1 MKNNI
6 TLSPEWIAEA
16 EEAILNSAFMKEYVA
31 KAKEKMENG
40 YLAPVVYVQYQSGE
54 SITLDATAIRHKSKE
69 KKQWINLHIKLT
81 IPCLPTEETEILQ
94 KTYNFLIQNLFCQV
108 FPTNNSKKKVNEKQE
123 IVEISTVAQI
133 LFA

>member
-6 TLSPEWIAEA
+6 MLSPEWIAEA
-16 EEAILNSAFMKEYVA
+16 EDAILNSAFMKEYVA

-40 YLAPVVYVQYQSGE
+40 YLAPIVHIQYNTPE
-54 SITLDATAIRHKSKE
+54 NITITSQNIRHKSKE

-94 KTYNFLIQNLFCQV
+94 KIYNFLTQNLLCQV

-123 IVEISTVAQI
+123 IVEISTVVQI